1 MQIVEDMLLL
11 LTKLI
16 FFFLPHESFASYD
29 DCKLQ
34 NGKEIVLDVCVP
46 DRYNKMSPPMEHPT
60 IVQVDF
66 RITGL
71 KRVDLLSNTFSIYM
85 STYREWQDSRLQIKW
100 NKNETLKYLPNEI
113 SAANSLILRVRL
125 VPDETKATQHSDP
138 SFDTIEE
145 FFKGNQ
151 N

>member
-46 DRYNKMSPPMEHPT
+46 DRYDKMSPPMEHPT

-100 NKNETLKYLPNEI
+100 NKNETLKYLPNKI
-113 SAANSLILRVRL
+113 SGKIWLPWISNPHILGQDMAEGSIVLHREV
-125 VPDETKATQHSDP
+125 
-138 SFDTIEE
+138 TIELI
-145 FFKGNQ
+145 FPL
-151 N
+151 

>member
-1 MQIVEDMLLL
+1 MLLL

-46 DRYNKMSPPMEHPT
+46 DRYDKMSPPMEQPT
-60 IVQVDF
+60 VVKVDF

-71 KRVDLLSNTFSIYM
+71 KEVDPRSNTFSIYLRIL
-85 STYREWQDSRLQIKW
+85 REWHDSRLQTQWIK
-100 NKNETLKYLPNEI
+100 NQTLKYLRNEI
-113 SAANSLILRVRL
+113 NDKIWL
-125 VPDETKATQHSDP
+125 V
-138 SFDTIEE
+138 
-145 FFKGNQ
+145 
-151 N
+151 